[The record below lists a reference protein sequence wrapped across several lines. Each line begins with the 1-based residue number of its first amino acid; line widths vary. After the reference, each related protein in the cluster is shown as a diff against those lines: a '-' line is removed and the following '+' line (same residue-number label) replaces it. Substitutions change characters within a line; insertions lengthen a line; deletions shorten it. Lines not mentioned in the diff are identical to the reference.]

1 MTANLPTH
9 AHDHAAE
16 PGPEPVTE
24 TAVDPAVA
32 ACACHLYDA
41 ECALHD
47 AHQSGVGT
55 WIDAAGDKLRA
66 AFAAYLDAVENT
78 TGGRARTPLRRPH
91 LPR

>member
-1 MTANLPTH
+1 MKG

-16 PGPEPVTE
+16 PGHEPVTEPVIE

-47 AHQSGVGT
+47 AHQSGVDT
-55 WIDAAGDKLRA
+55 WIDAAGDKLHA
-66 AFAAYLDAVENT
+66 AFAAYLDAVEAS
-78 TGGRARTPLRRPH
+78 TGGRQ
-91 LPR
+91 